1 MLHSFFSYS
10 ERRESLIMLFDVEIS
25 DGSLL
30 GKLGM
35 ELSDPF
41 LFLRQRTRPYN
52 ARIRI
57 IMNSAAA
64 IEKYV

>member
-1 MLHSFFSYS
+1 
-10 ERRESLIMLFDVEIS
+10 MLFDVEIS

-52 ARIRI
+52 ARTRI